1 MEGIL
6 QNKQTYETPEVQVV
20 ILILE
25 NGILALSDYYQ
36 GPDYPY

>member
-20 ILILE
+20 NFTEE
-25 NGILALSDYYQ
+25 NSILAPSDMWSE
-36 GPDYPY
+36 PLD

>member
-20 ILILE
+20 YLTVE
-25 NGILALSDYYQ
+25 NSILALSDYWSE
-36 GPDYPY
+36 PLD

>member
-20 ILILE
+20 YLTLE
-25 NGILALSDYYQ
+25 NGILALSDYWSE
-36 GPDYPY
+36 PLD